1 MPIRNCIVAHMS
13 DTEVNSQVTRSVVL
27 DAGLD
32 DVWAAVADPERRRL
46 WLDDEDAQARAWR
59 VDHEAPG
66 RSLTWTWWHPEDPA
80 GASQVEVVL
89 DEEPDGATRLVVT
102 ERLVQPTP
110 AATSRMRA
118 SAGVTWGSRLL
129 GLELLLVAAVALVR

>member
-1 MPIRNCIVAHMS
+1 MS
-13 DTEVNSQVTRSVVL
+13 EAEVSRSVVL
-27 DAGLD
+27 DAGVE

-46 WLDDEDAQARAWR
+46 WLDDEDALARAWR

-89 DEEPDGATRLVVT
+89 DEQPDGATRLVVT
-102 ERLVQPTP
+102 ERLVQPVQ
-110 AATSRMRA
+110 ASATRMRA
-118 SAGVTWGSRLL
+118 SAGVSRSAAWAGRLL
-129 GLELLLVAAVALVR
+129 GLELLLVAAGALVA